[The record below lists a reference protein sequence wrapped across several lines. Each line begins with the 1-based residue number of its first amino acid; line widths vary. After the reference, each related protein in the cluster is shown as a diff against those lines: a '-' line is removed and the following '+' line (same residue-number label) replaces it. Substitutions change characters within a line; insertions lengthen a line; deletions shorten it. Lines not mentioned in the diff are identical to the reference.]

1 MPVQIQVY
9 YETLCPDSI
18 RFVAE
23 QLYPT
28 YQKLGQY
35 LNIEFIPYGFASVI
49 SFLRLWSLHEKMEK
63 TIVFWKLFF
72 HLHQIKYWTTKL
84 YPFKLAPW
92 PKYVESKVAPSWISW
107 GSWLIRL

>member
-49 SFLRLWSLHEKMEK
+49 SFLRLWSLHEKMGK
-63 TIVFWKLFF
+63 NNSVLQTIFL
-72 HLHQIKYWTTKL
+72 T
-84 YPFKLAPW
+84 APN
-92 PKYVESKVAPSWISW
+92 
-107 GSWLIRL
+107 